1 MPLSNSR
8 TVLLKCAAPA
18 ACVMCCTRVQSPQEE
33 RQPAKHNPR
42 GRQQPAPRCAR
53 AARSGPARVVV
64 GLLVVLTPLQV
75 TGYGLKCRSLALSHD
90 GATQLSFQVSTYG
103 MTNWVYVAEDDI
115 LSYLAEDG
123 QFFRKIRSAPQPE
136 EDSLAALH
144 CGDCGSHA
152 KRRQHDSPRRSDGG
166 LGRHD
171 GD

>member
-1 MPLSNSR
+1 
-8 TVLLKCAAPA
+8 
-18 ACVMCCTRVQSPQEE
+18 MCCTRVQSPQEE

-103 MTNWVYVAEDDI
+103 MTNWVYVAED
-115 LSYLAEDG
+115 G
-123 QFFRKIRSAPQPE
+123 QFSFEKSAPPARRRLARALRQPRQAKTTRF
-136 EDSLAALH
+136 AAAVGRRTRTPRRRLIRESR
-144 CGDCGSHA
+144 C
-152 KRRQHDSPRRSDGG
+152 RRQSTAVPWPPCAGCQFR
-166 LGRHD
+166 
-171 GD
+171 